1 MTDKKLTDNEIIK
14 ALECCLSNEDG
25 KCEECP
31 LRRYHDEIFTCLR
44 LKQEYTFALINR
56 LQKENEILQTN
67 AADAFQE
74 GLNENQKL
82 FENTI
87 LDSFAERLKKRF
99 AYNVVIRNTID
110 NVLNSMKG
118 KNPNEPSSM

>member
-1 MTDKKLTDNEIIK
+1 MPDKKLTDVTDNNVGKTNDNEIIK
-14 ALECCLSNEDG
+14 ALEDWIKNYDG
-25 KCEECP
+25 SYVNFKT
-31 LRRYHDEIFTCLR
+31 LGNALD
-44 LKQEYTFALINR
+44 LINR

-67 AADAFQE
+67 AANAFQE

-118 KNPNEPSSM
+118 KNNNEPSSM